1 VPIVTTSCLVLQTY
15 RFGDTSKILRLLT
28 LDYGPLS
35 ALARGAL
42 RPKSRMGGVL
52 EPFVEGRATLYL
64 KANRDLHTLS
74 GFELLRSR
82 QSLGSEMSRFAGASV
97 LAELVLRLAP
107 AERDER
113 VFSTLRSGLD
123 DLVQAPPGAARAVSA
138 AWIWE
143 LVRILGF
150 EPALTDCLTCG
161 REIHDSEAARFDTG
175 EGGLRCADCAGTGH
189 LLEPP
194 ELALLRALAVQVD
207 RTVPEIS
214 ALQLRVLKDFIR
226 VHVAEDLRIRSL
238 EFLDVGDV

>member
-1 VPIVTTSCLVLQTY
+1 MPLVTTSCLVLQTY

-28 LDYGPLS
+28 ADFGPLS

-52 EPFVEGRATLYL
+52 EPFVEGNATLYL

-74 GFELLRSR
+74 GFELVRSR
-82 QSLGSEMSRFAGASV
+82 QSLGSDMARFAGASV

-123 DLVQAPPGAARAVSA
+123 ELVQARSGRANAVSA
-138 AWIWE
+138 SWIWE
-143 LVRILGF
+143 LVRVFGF
-150 EPALTDCLTCG
+150 EPALDACISCG
-161 REIHDSEAARFDTG
+161 RIIESSEIARFDTG
-175 EGGLRCADCAGTGH
+175 EGGLRCTDCRGSGH
-189 LLEPP
+189 LLEPS
-194 ELALLRALAVQVD
+194 ELTLLRSLAGDRDLAVPV
-207 RTVPEIS
+207 VS

-238 EFLDVGDV
+238 DFLDATDA